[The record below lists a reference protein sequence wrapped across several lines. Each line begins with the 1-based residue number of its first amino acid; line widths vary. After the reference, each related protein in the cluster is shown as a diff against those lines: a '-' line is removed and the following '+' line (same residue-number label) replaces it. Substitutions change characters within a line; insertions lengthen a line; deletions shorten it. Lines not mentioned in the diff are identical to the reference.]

1 MQWNRNVDE
10 IPPKAEI
17 LVLTDLGEVLIAW
30 RNRKNGR
37 YLDVKTLLNGKIEW
51 LPKNSDLKKR
61 MGTGRYCPV
70 VYWSKIANLTKKQ
83 YEAVFEPSPRWNKMF
98 NYTDI

>member
-1 MQWNRNVDE
+1 MQWNRNVYE
-10 IPPKAEI
+10 IPPKTEI
-17 LVLTDLGEVLIAW
+17 LVLTDLGEVFIAC

-51 LPKNSDLKKR
+51 LPKNIDLKKR
-61 MGTGRYCPV
+61 MGNGRYCSV
-70 VYWSKIANLTKKQ
+70 VYWSKIDNLTKKQ
-83 YEAVFEPSPRWNKMF
+83 YDAVFEPSPRWNKMF